1 MHFIL
6 GRDVGAHP
14 NNPKR
19 QTAANAPSIDDILCN
34 KNNKSSVPDIFF
46 ESQQK
51 KGKAKRHLIHK
62 PRQEEPD
69 KVDVKVKC
77 FLTSLAKFDQPL
89 RHQVEDVK
97 TEEVPVEP
105 PTTEVSP
112 AEEEV
117 ADEQTV
123 EMMKDIWYK
132 AGEMDEEELDAL
144 EADEQ
149 KKKTVKGRKP
159 KNGVTSSEVK
169 LKRVKTEP
177 AIKRIRKTA
186 TGNAGS
192 STTSTE
198 AKVPSGTT
206 PKKPA
211 PLPELLNQKP
221 LTLGFKIPKK
231 ALPGEQHSLPEA
243 SEIWRDPQLDAP
255 GSETDNSMLKVNN
268 LVTYGRR
275 DSGSITQ
282 TELSDPAELRMSPES
297 SSRSPWSHAG
307 PSKVKCEHLEAAT
320 YSPQQVD
327 QSTCGSDAAQQRLQW
342 STEQSWN
349 VQSSSHDD
357 PYDPNKKRSRKQKSP
372 RFNRGQP
379 ERFHSSGDGGVSSNA

>member
-1 MHFIL
+1 
-6 GRDVGAHP
+6 
-14 NNPKR
+14 
-19 QTAANAPSIDDILCN
+19 
-34 KNNKSSVPDIFF
+34 
-46 ESQQK
+46 
-51 KGKAKRHLIHK
+51 
-62 PRQEEPD
+62 
-69 KVDVKVKC
+69 
-77 FLTSLAKFDQPL
+77 LAKFDQPL

-105 PTTEVSP
+105 PTTEVPP

-132 AGEMDEEELDAL
+132 AGEMDEEELNAL

-159 KNGVTSSEVK
+159 KNGVASSEVK
-169 LKRVKTEP
+169 LKRAKTEP

-186 TGNAGS
+186 TDNAGS
-192 STTSTE
+192 STTSTDV
-198 AKVPSGTT
+198 KVLSGTT

-231 ALPGEQHSLPEA
+231 ALPEEQHSLPEA
-243 SEIWRDPQLDAP
+243 SDIWRNLQLDSP
-255 GSETDNSMLKVNN
+255 GLETNDSLLKLNN

-275 DSGSITQ
+275 DSGSITK
-282 TELSDPAELRMSPES
+282 TELPDSAELRKSPES
-297 SSRSPWSHAG
+297 SSGFPRSHAG
-307 PSKVKCEHLEAAT
+307 PSKVKAEHLEAAT
-320 YSPQQVD
+320 YSQQQVD
-327 QSTCGSDAAQQRLQW
+327 AWGSDAAQQRLQW
-342 STEQSWN
+342 SSEPSRN
-349 VQSSSHDD
+349 VQSSSHGD
-357 PYDPNKKRSRKQKSP
+357 PYDPDRKRSRKQKSP

-379 ERFHSSGDGGVSSNA
+379 ERFHSSGDDGVSSNA